1 MGKQRS
7 RARHRRL
14 GRGHTL
20 LGRGRTALGRGH
32 SVLRLTRT
40 GGRTGT
46 WVLAALAV
54 ALTATAAMLG
64 WQLVAARATDQALR
78 SALAAAQA
86 STPQIL
92 SYDYRHLSSDFAQAA
107 KDLTGAFKNEYAHT
121 TQAVVTPA
129 ATRYQAVVKA
139 NVAAASVVSASPRS
153 VVVLL
158 FVNQTTTSNRLS
170 GPKVDLNRVRMTLVP
185 VGGRWLVSAVDA
197 L

>member
-1 MGKQRS
+1 MGEQRD

-14 GRGHTL
+14 GRVRSVLHRVRV
-20 LGRGRTALGRGH
+20 RGRM
-32 SVLRLTRT
+32 
-40 GGRTGT
+40 GT
-46 WVLAALAV
+46 WALAVLAV
-54 ALTATAAMLG
+54 ALTATASMLG
-64 WQLVAARATDQALR
+64 WQLVQSQATEHARR
-78 SALAAAQA
+78 SALAAARA

-92 SYDYRHLSSDFAQAA
+92 SYDYRHLGTDFTQAER
-107 KDLTGAFKNEYAHT
+107 DLTGAFKGEYVHT

-139 NVAAASVVSASPRS
+139 DVTAASVVSASPRS

-158 FVNQTTTSNRLS
+158 FVDQTTTSNRLT

-185 VGGRWLVSAVDA
+185 VGGRWLVSAVEA